1 MTMFTLKRG
10 PQNEVIYSKNFDAF
24 SINTV
29 VFRNDAT
36 RRFCWSLYF
45 YSASS
50 APPFHFFHQ
59 SSKCCLVPSGSTRQE
74 LRKKKEKT
82 KMWGGR
88 FRREI
93 ESNGIDIPFFFNL
106 IETTERST
114 SAMADDDDRA

>member
-1 MTMFTLKRG
+1 MMPPGGFVGRFT
-10 PQNEVIYSKNFDAF
+10 
-24 SINTV
+24 SI
-29 VFRNDAT
+29 
-36 RRFCWSLYF
+36 LPLLP
-45 YSASS
+45 
-50 APPFHFFHQ
+50 PPFHFFHQ
-59 SSKCCLVPSGSTRQE
+59 SSKCCFVPSGSTRQE

-88 FRREI
+88 FRKI